1 MSLIDPLLRFIDP
14 IQFRKQQEEY
24 RQKREGIPPDFEP
37 EPLDELPPLAIGAAR
52 VLVCR
57 ICAASGTGRF
67 CLTCLAETM
76 VDVTPPAA
84 DAGPTDD

>member
-37 EPLDELPPLAIGAAR
+37 EPLDELPPLAIGATR
-52 VLVCR
+52 QMECR
-57 ICAASGTGRF
+57 ICGAGGTGRF
-67 CLTCLAETM
+67 CLDCLAETM
-76 VDVTPPAA
+76 VDVTPAA
-84 DAGPTDD
+84 EPSPSDD